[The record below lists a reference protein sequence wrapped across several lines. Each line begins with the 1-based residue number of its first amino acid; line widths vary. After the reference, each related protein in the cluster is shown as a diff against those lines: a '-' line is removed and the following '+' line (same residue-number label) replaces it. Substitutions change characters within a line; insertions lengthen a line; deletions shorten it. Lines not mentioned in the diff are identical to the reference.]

1 MFEKRE
7 AVIWMFW
14 RWLAVF
20 GLNCLGTGIILVLL
34 FRYLKLAPQKDSMS
48 LIVYLLVWSPLILL
62 ANYFFFSAYYLG
74 TQYKDVFQDKYWV
87 INLSNSLAGILVF
100 LFLTWLC
107 FTEVPSKG
115 TLAGLF
121 LSIAAVLVS
130 IFWK

>member
-1 MFEKRE
+1 
-7 AVIWMFW
+7 MFW

-20 GLNCLGTGIILVLL
+20 GPIVAGLAIVIILNFWHLS
-34 FRYLKLAPQKDSMS
+34 LASQKEFLGIQFSS
-48 LIVYLLVWSPLILL
+48 YWAFLAFYVIIFSPLLAL